1 MKCFQDR
8 AALLQTFHSQKVWAI
23 QPSTKVW
30 TSIGV
35 EIDPRKCIE
44 LGNTQNKKINKQLR
58 SEVAAINDNI
68 FHYGNRAKILQCHIL
83 HIWSNYCFNG
93 KYKICFVQSDGTSC
107 SFGFRVKPVS
117 VFVRMAEFF
126 IFGHLYSIYRS
137 RHGFIKVKTKWKA
150 PF

>member
-1 MKCFQDR
+1 MLSRQSR
-8 AALLQTFHSQKVWAI
+8 TAANISQSEGLSHTTLYESMNIYWGWNWSKKMHWIRKYTKQKDKQTAPVWS
-23 QPSTKVW
+23 ST
-30 TSIGV
+30 
-35 EIDPRKCIE
+35 
-44 LGNTQNKKINKQLR
+44 
-58 SEVAAINDNI
+58 AINDNI

-107 SFGFRVKPVS
+107 SFVFRVKPVS